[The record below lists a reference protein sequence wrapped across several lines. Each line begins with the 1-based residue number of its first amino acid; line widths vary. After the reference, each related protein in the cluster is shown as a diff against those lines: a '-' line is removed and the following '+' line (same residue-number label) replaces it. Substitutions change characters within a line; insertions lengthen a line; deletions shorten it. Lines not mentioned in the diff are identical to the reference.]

1 MKELVLDFIRKGDTG
16 AAIQALVSGLS
27 AHSAQAGVALKAV
40 RLIEAEYNRLREDQL
55 QNTVDSDTAEARM
68 NAINKRILDLLDLLE
83 APARPKTKGRSRLL
97 VLLAAAGLL
106 GVGLAWVLFHKPDP
120 VAPVVPAKPGFDC
133 PSFSPEQELR
143 IAILPFLNLT
153 QGEDMPLHIG
163 LQDELNALMRRLG
176 YPGSAKVAHEDPN
189 ENYLTFEDAETL
201 LDTCGPDLV
210 VWGKYSTSGSN
221 GDAFVDVRYVSLPVA
236 HTQQE
241 DVDSLLEH
249 RDQAELSA
257 NLKTMAKLLLAQAFL
272 VENRADLAIGLAQQV
287 AESELRPPTDS
298 MKGVVAAPS
307 SKSDAH
313 VILAE
318 AYQMLDQ
325 PEKAAENYEEALR
338 IQPDNKTALTNKAIL
353 DFKANRLKEAERQTD
368 KALEINPEKLD
379 LHLLKVKIYEEQGET
394 EKAKA
399 ARRIF
404 QREKKEKET
413 IDSLQVETPVRKA
426 NN

>member
-27 AHSAQAGVALKAV
+27 ANSAQAGAALKAV

-55 QNTVDSDTAEARM
+55 QNIVDPDSAEART

-83 APARPKTKGRSRLL
+83 APARPKSKSRRLL
-97 VLLAAAGLL
+97 LLLAAAGLL
-106 GVGLAWVLFHKPDP
+106 GVGLAWILFRKPGP
-120 VAPVVPAKPGFDC
+120 VPPPVTPAQPGFDC
-133 PSFSPEQELR
+133 PSFSPEQQLR

-189 ENYLTFEDAETL
+189 KNYLTFEDAEAL
-201 LDTCGPDLV
+201 LDSCGPDLV
-210 VWGKYSTSGSN
+210 VWGKYSTSGNN

-287 AESELRPPTDS
+287 TELERYPPTDS
-298 MKGVVAAPS
+298 IKGVTPPPS

-325 PEKAAENYEEALR
+325 PEKAAESYEEALR

-353 DFKANRLKEAERQTD
+353 DFKANRLKEAEKQAD
-368 KALEINPEKLD
+368 KALEINPEGLN
-379 LHLLKVKIYEEQGET
+379 LHLLKVKIYEEQGEA

-399 ARRIF
+399 ARRVF
-404 QREKKEKET
+404 QIEKKAKET
-413 IDSLQVETPVRKA
+413 IDSLKVVTPMRKA
-426 NN
+426 NH